1 MSDFKENVEVVVG
14 IIEDNETEEGLDIVN
29 MMMTLV
35 ETLKADLNMTVE
47 TWEVFRQSINNM
59 AAVVDNAVGEEIA
72 RLTAE

>member
-1 MSDFKENVEVVVG
+1 MSDFKENIEVVVG

-59 AAVVDNAVGEEIA
+59 AAVVDNAVSEEIA